1 LVDEVLAVGDEAFQ
15 RKCLDRVAE
24 FQSDGRTIVVVSHS
38 PDLVRRIC
46 QSATVL
52 DHGAVVASG
61 DPEESVKVFRE
72 HLRMAPARPRPGEP
86 PPVDDQIRVTDVHLD
101 HPGLPERTYLE
112 PGEPLAVRI
121 SFVADVPVDDPVFT
135 IMIFDNAGQ
144 VLHGSSTLSEG
155 VKVGHIKGVG
165 EITFAFEQIPL
176 FDGEYAIT
184 VCATSGDGEL
194 IYDWHEQRYRFEVR
208 DSRRTFD
215 SAEFP
220 VVVTLTDPNMRGSAA
235 TR

>member
-1 LVDEVLAVGDEAFQ
+1 
-15 RKCLDRVAE
+15 
-24 FQSDGRTIVVVSHS
+24 
-38 PDLVRRIC
+38 
-46 QSATVL
+46 
-52 DHGAVVASG
+52 
-61 DPEESVKVFRE
+61 
-72 HLRMAPARPRPGEP
+72 
-86 PPVDDQIRVTDVHLD
+86 
-101 HPGLPERTYLE
+101 
-112 PGEPLAVRI
+112 
-121 SFVADVPVDDPVFT
+121 
-135 IMIFDNAGQ
+135 MIFDNAGQ

-155 VKVGHIKGVG
+155 VNVGHLEGQG

-184 VCATSGDGEL
+184 VCVTSSDGEL